1 MFLLLKLSHF
11 LTSKLLI
18 CAGTIFTLHKI
29 MKIKNKILLLI
40 FIVVATVACDE
51 PPIEKPEH
59 LIQHDKMINMMV
71 DIHLA
76 ESAYL
81 NRRSQDSLVR
91 ESSSADFYYSVLNEY
106 QIPDSVF
113 EKSFVYYASTPK
125 KFEKMYRDVMNKLNE
140 MDQEYS
146 GRQNDLLDFGT
157 EK

>member
-1 MFLLLKLSHF
+1 MTKNIIFLLL
-11 LTSKLLI
+11 
-18 CAGTIFTLHKI
+18 
-29 MKIKNKILLLI
+29 LLLA
-40 FIVVATVACDE
+40 VSCDE

-59 LIQHDKMINMMV
+59 LIKQDKMIQMMV

-76 ESAYL
+76 EATYM

-125 KFEKMYRDVMNKLNE
+125 KFEKMYREVMNKLNE

-146 GRQNDLLDFGT
+146 GRQNDLLNFGT